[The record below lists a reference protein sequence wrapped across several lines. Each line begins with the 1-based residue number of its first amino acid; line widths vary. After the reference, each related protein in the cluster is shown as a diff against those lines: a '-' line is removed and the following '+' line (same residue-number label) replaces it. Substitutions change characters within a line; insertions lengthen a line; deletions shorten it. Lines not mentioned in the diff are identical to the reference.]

1 MTRRTASVSPCHE
14 EATKKGMASYA
25 ERVATMDWL
34 EKVGEVDGD
43 SAMGDIGEEGP
54 STSGRGFTVN
64 KHSTDVK

>member
-1 MTRRTASVSPCHE
+1 
-14 EATKKGMASYA
+14 MASYA